1 MGIKSLKH
9 ISVSHHQRNRI
20 RILFWRAN
28 SLHFLEGETKGKAS
42 TSNLKKCLEESEK
55 IIELL
60 LPSNDDV
67 LYISEDI
74 FPMEKKGVYFI
85 ETINKLFFVL
95 IATDK
100 KHELIQLNQQNKISK
115 LFASVAGLWA
125 PMIDENQVQK
135 TVASHTSAIIINEC
149 ESFKTMS
156 LRDFGLDIR
165 FVNIPL
171 NPGDKCKF

>member
-67 LYISEDI
+67 LYIS
-74 FPMEKKGVYFI
+74 
-85 ETINKLFFVL
+85 
-95 IATDK
+95 
-100 KHELIQLNQQNKISK
+100 
-115 LFASVAGLWA
+115 
-125 PMIDENQVQK
+125 
-135 TVASHTSAIIINEC
+135 
-149 ESFKTMS
+149 
-156 LRDFGLDIR
+156 
-165 FVNIPL
+165 
-171 NPGDKCKF
+171 